1 MLHTIIFRRD
11 LFDEDIFARP
21 EEEQPETDDHLEK
34 LDGIDPA
41 AQGNLSKG
49 VDNKTVLYICSL
61 LSNTLM
67 VQICSFLYSI
77 FSTNYI

>member
-41 AQGNLSKG
+41 AQCNLLKG
-49 VDNKTVLYICSL
+49 VDNKTIK
-61 LSNTLM
+61 
-67 VQICSFLYSI
+67 I
-77 FSTNYI
+77 

>member
-1 MLHTIIFRRD
+1 MKYLGCALDFIRKRNCSIASNIAHHFFRRD

-41 AQGNLSKG
+41 AQGNLLKD
-49 VDNKTVLYICSL
+49 VDNKTVTI
-61 LSNTLM
+61 
-67 VQICSFLYSI
+67 
-77 FSTNYI
+77 